1 MELFVIYIKQ
11 INIFCRIHPG
21 PDSLPK
27 ANLEAVGQNV
37 LI

>member
-1 MELFVIYIKQ
+1 MALFVFYIKQ
-11 INIFCRIHPG
+11 INIFCRIHSE